1 MTGAVRVL
9 GLMLAL
15 LVLGWPAAAH
25 AQVDMDLSAPRQV
38 EVGQPFEVKLQALSG
53 DGDPEGARLNAPPG
67 FSVQGP
73 RVGTSWQVGINNG
86 RMTRRTGLNATW
98 VLTAKAPGK
107 YSIGP
112 ASVQLEGKT
121 YRSSAQS
128 VEVVPEG
135 SLPRA
140 PRRRSPFGGMFDPFD
155 FDPFGKGSGM
165 PDIDDLLNDGEP
177 PVGDYP
183 EELATDAALDSL
195 AFIVAKA
202 RPTRVYLGQQ
212 VTFQVIAYGARGP
225 FQEASSKEAGRTDFF
240 SYALVDGTSSVPV
253 QRVPIGD
260 SIWYAA
266 KVREAVLFPLR
277 AGELEI
283 GPMEFGFAGMRYG
296 RGGGVLRRSRPL
308 KITVAEPPLQGR
320 PAGYQLGDV
329 GRFRLEAQVEPR
341 EIQAGGSIS
350 AVVTLSGTGNLPA
363 ELRVPTRK
371 GVDFLTP
378 TVRATPRVENGVYGG
393 SKVFTYVIQL
403 GEAGTVDLGEIR
415 LPYFDPET
423 EQYQT
428 ASVNLGQVR
437 VTPAPGAAQAA
448 SQATP
453 PSAANGLEQLVSSL
467 APRGALTALP
477 AAEPMLTDR
486 PLSWLLLLAA
496 PLLVLLGQGLSW
508 LMRRTGS
515 WLSTRRS
522 APGLRINQLLR
533 EAAHSASSDPAATA
547 STVERA
553 LYLALETRFGIKAR
567 GLLRPELITQLQQR
581 SVSERLCREI
591 SECLEACDG
600 LRFAPDAAAVAAE
613 LPTRARELTA
623 ALQAS
628 KPSAGHKPA
637 SEGALA

>member
-1 MTGAVRVL
+1 MTGTLRAL
-9 GLMLAL
+9 GLSLAL
-15 LVLGWPAAAH
+15 LVLGWPVAAR
-25 AQVDMDLSAPRQV
+25 AQVDMELSAPGKV

-53 DGDPEGARLNAPPG
+53 EGDPEQARLNAPPG

-73 RVGTSWQVGINNG
+73 RVGTSWQVGISNG

-112 ASVQLEGKT
+112 ASVLLGGKT

-155 FDPFGKGSGM
+155 FDPFGKDPGM
-165 PDIDDLLNDGEP
+165 PDIDDLLNDTEP
-177 PVGDYP
+177 PLADYP
-183 EELATDAALDSL
+183 AELATDAALDSL

-202 RPTRVYLGQQ
+202 QPTRVYLGQQ

-225 FQEASSKEAGRTDFF
+225 FQEVSAKEASRNDFF

-260 SIWYAA
+260 SVWYAA
-266 KVREAVLFPLR
+266 KVRELVLFPLR

-283 GPMEFGFAGMRYG
+283 GPMEFGFGGMRYG
-296 RGGGVLRRSRPL
+296 RSLLRRSRPL
-308 KITVAEPPLQGR
+308 QITVAEPPLTDR

-341 EIQAGGSIS
+341 EVQAGGSVS

-403 GEAGTVDLGEIR
+403 SEAGTVELGEIR
-415 LPYFDPET
+415 LPYFDPAT

-428 ASVNLGQVR
+428 ASVALGQVR
-437 VTPAPGAAQAA
+437 VTPVGNAAAAP
-448 SQATP
+448 SSDVP
-453 PSAANGLEQLVSSL
+453 PSSASGLEQLVKSL
-467 APRGALTALP
+467 TPRNELTALP
-477 AAEPMLTDR
+477 PAEPMLTDR
-486 PLSWLLLLAA
+486 VSNWLLLLAA
-496 PLLVLLGQGLSW
+496 PLLVLLAQALSS
-508 LMRRTGS
+508 LIRRAGS
-515 WLSTRRS
+515 WLNMRRS
-522 APGLRINQLLR
+522 APGVRINQLLR
-533 EAAHSASSDPAATA
+533 EAEYSASSDPAATA
-547 STVERA
+547 SAVERA

-567 GLLRPELITQLQQR
+567 GLLRPELVTQLQQR
-581 SVSERLCREI
+581 SVPEALCRAI
-591 SECLEACDG
+591 SDCLEACDG
-600 LRFAPDAAAVAAE
+600 LRFAPDAAAAAAE
-613 LPTRARELTA
+613 LPKRARKLTA
-623 ALQAS
+623 ALQAR
-628 KPSAGHKPA
+628 KPGAGEKPA
-637 SEGALA
+637 GEGALA